1 MFTGITN
8 LKDKVL
14 TCLSSNGWDFTSLQ
28 DNHTATIFPD
38 GLVLTATSHAPT
50 IFHSGVG
57 PAPSWKLNYPAL
69 AYLMNGQYYS
79 EYSGTLKLMGLPVM
93 CEKSWDKTVAWLAK
107 HVEKLATSSCR
118 QVREHISKRGDM
130 LSWVASFDGFYLTR
144 GHHSNNSSATLHDFT
159 SDKIAWFAHRTK
171 RGQQANWQ
179 GTSAGAEGDMLRA
192 ILEDVKAD
200 GFKVA
205 QIVMD
210 HDTSGGNIACD
221 VFPEVRITYCGN
233 HTAKTF
239 HQDLTKIK
247 SIPCKVNFYM
257 PKTACL

>member
-1 MFTGITN
+1 M
-8 LKDKVL
+8 
-14 TCLSSNGWDFTSLQ
+14 
-28 DNHTATIFPD
+28 HTPM
-38 GLVLTATSHAPT
+38 

-69 AYLMNGQYYS
+69 AYLMNGQYYT
-79 EYSGTLKLMGLPVM
+79 EYKGTFSLMGLPS
-93 CEKSWDKTVAWLAK
+93 EKSWDKAVAWLANY
-107 HVEKLATSSCR
+107 VEKLVMSSCR
-118 QVREHISKRGDM
+118 QVRQNILNRGDM
-130 LSWVASFDGFYLTR
+130 LKWVASFYLTR
-144 GHHSNNSSATLHDFT
+144 GHYSNNSSATLHDFT

-171 RGQQANWQ
+171 QGQQANWQ

-192 ILEDVKAD
+192 ILEDIKAE

-221 VFPEVRITYCGN
+221 VFPEVQITYCGN

-239 HQDLTKIK
+239 HQDLTKTQINSLQGK
-247 SIPCKVNFYM
+247 FSYFQNCVYNISQCSPLAM
-257 PKTACL
+257 